1 MVSRSLCPVPKTQKT
16 CSGGTGTTC
25 TGGTT
30 FYEVTSTTRDKL
42 GRITALTETTAAIP
56 GGSGQTTVTWGY
68 TYDEAGRLKTVDKT
82 GAAQIAYSY
91 DANGNRTGASGG
103 EVITTGT
110 IDGQDRLASQTRA
123 GVTTTYTYTNN
134 GSMLTSTSP
143 TAAWTYAYDLQGNLR
158 SATKSGTSITYL
170 VDGRNRRVGKLG
182 GALPAKYVYDD
193 QLRIV
198 AELDVTSG
206 APTHVYAYGEKS
218 NVPELVYQP
227 VTAKTYR
234 IVSDVRGSVRLVLE
248 LPASGT
254 PVVRQRIDYDAW
266 GLAIGLGLP
275 GATESVNLTGDANFK
290 RVSLGYAGG
299 LWDRDTGF
307 VRFGAKFPQCS
318 GKLIQETF
326 ACCRQAS
333 GHHNDDDEDNPLV
346 CPSPTSPKA
355 KFERCLNENLFK

>member
-1 MVSRSLCPVPKTQKT
+1 MELRGAAEHLREGASLFASGSLRSALRSSRASRSRRRRTTRDAIGRTTLATLTSTAATVNETATYNGFGEPKTQKT

-42 GRITALTETTAAIP
+42 GRITALTETTAIP
-56 GGSGQTTVTWGY
+56 GGPGASTVAWGY
-68 TYDEAGRLKTVDKT
+68 SYDEAGRLKTVDKT
-82 GAAQIAYSY
+82 SAAQIAYTY

-110 IDGQDRLASQTRA
+110 IDSQDRLASQTRA

-134 GSMLTSTSP
+134 GSLLTSTSP

-182 GALPAKYVYDD
+182 GTLPAKYVYDD

-227 VTAKTYR
+227 VTGNPLAGKTYR

-248 LPASGT
+248 LPTTAGAT

-275 GATESVNLTGDANFK
+275 GATS
-290 RVSLGYAGG
+290 R
-299 LWDRDTGF
+299 
-307 VRFGAKFPQCS
+307 
-318 GKLIQETF
+318 
-326 ACCRQAS
+326 
-333 GHHNDDDEDNPLV
+333 
-346 CPSPTSPKA
+346 
-355 KFERCLNENLFK
+355 